1 MESGG
6 TIDIKLLNPYNS
18 TKKTIFVTL
27 CQSNMIEFLF
37 GLILGVWMGQQLP
50 LPSVQ
55 MYIQNWWNN
64 PAINNAAQNAGQTN
78 VDEEEKPVEVSV
90 PVFTGEMPSSV

>member
-1 MESGG
+1 
-6 TIDIKLLNPYNS
+6 
-18 TKKTIFVTL
+18 
-27 CQSNMIEFLF
+27 MIEFLV

-64 PAINNAAQNAGQTN
+64 PAINNATRMAES
-78 VDEEEKPVEVSV
+78 DESEEDKSVEVSV
-90 PVFTGEMPSSV
+90 PVFTGEMPPSV

>member
-1 MESGG
+1 
-6 TIDIKLLNPYNS
+6 
-18 TKKTIFVTL
+18 
-27 CQSNMIEFLF
+27 MIEFLV

-64 PAINNAAQNAGQTN
+64 PAINNATQI
-78 VDEEEKPVEVSV
+78 DESDKSEEDKSVEVSV
-90 PVFTGEMPSSV
+90 PVFTGEMPPSV